1 MNSAFLRSPSGQ
13 IILCT
18 AIASLIL
25 LPALA
30 LQQFSLAIGVVV
42 VLSVAFLL
50 FTHPLYAL
58 IAYVML
64 IPFEELAVFQSLGTP
79 TRLAGILFF
88 ATYLFHRRF
97 QINLKAMPLA
107 AWLWLFWITASLIWS
122 PILKWDFYFQAVQ
135 LFIATLL
142 IADYISRFPEK
153 IELILNGYTLSA
165 VIIALFG
172 IYNFFIFADTSRFT
186 GETRVS
192 GIEGQGVETFAF
204 SLIPAFLTAFHQ
216 VLKSKHKNWLWLNVS
231 LTLLFAIGMILSG
244 TRGSWVATLGA
255 ILILYVPRLK
265 LRQYLLIA
273 ITVTLGVTV
282 ALRIPLVADFFN
294 YRTGDAISSG
304 GTGRLAIWT
313 VAWNMYLNNPV
324 LGIGWRMSEFEMKI
338 QDVEKTH
345 ATVIWD
351 FDNGRFTPK
360 TTHNIYLQTLLELGI
375 VGFILFMIWV
385 ISLLI
390 TPLRNDPTHGD
401 TWLLCLAIF
410 VAILIG
416 GITNPEFH
424 KKYYWLAL
432 ALPQGLRYYW
442 LLKQK
447 NLQSE
452 YVTNSTPNLLVMNY
466 NLVKD

>member
-1 MNSAFLRSPSGQ
+1 MNSAFLRSSAGQ

-58 IAYVML
+58 VAYVML
-64 IPFEELAVFQSLGTP
+64 IPFEELAVFEALGTP

-88 ATYLFHRRF
+88 ATYLFHRKF
-97 QINLKAMPLA
+97 QINLKVMPLA

-122 PILKWDFYFQAVQ
+122 PILKWDYFFQAVQ

-142 IADYISRFPEK
+142 IADYVSRFPEK
-153 IELILNGYTLSA
+153 IGLILNGYTLSA
-165 VIIALFG
+165 AVIAIFG
-172 IYNFFIFADTSRFT
+172 IYNFFTYAGTAGRLSFES
-186 GETRVS
+186 RVS
-192 GIEGQGVETFAF
+192 GIDGQGVETFAF
-204 SLIPAFLTAFHQ
+204 SLIPAFLTAFHR
-216 VLKSKHKNWLWLNVS
+216 VIKSKHKNWLWLNVS
-231 LTLLFAIGMILSG
+231 LALLLAIGMILSG

-255 ILILYVPRLK
+255 IIILYVPKLK
-265 LRQYLLIA
+265 LRQYFLIA
-273 ITVTLGVTV
+273 ITVALGVTI
-282 ALRIPLVADFFN
+282 ALRVPLVADFFN
-294 YRTGDAISSG
+294 YRTEDAISSG

-313 VAWNMYLNNPV
+313 VSWNMYLENPI
-324 LGIGWRMSEFEMKI
+324 LGIGWRMSEFEMKL
-338 QDVEKTH
+338 QDVEKTR
-345 ATVIWD
+345 ATIVWD

-375 VGFILFMIWV
+375 VGFIFLIIWMV
-385 ISLLI
+385 SLI
-390 TPLRNDPTHGD
+390 TTPLRNNPNFGD
-401 TWLLCLAIF
+401 DWLLTLAIF
-410 VAILIG
+410 VAMLIG
-416 GITNPEFH
+416 GLTNPEFH

-442 LLKQK
+442 LLQK
-447 NLQSE
+447 DLGHILSSEKDLQKPSTNLQTAS
-452 YVTNSTPNLLVMNY
+452 
-466 NLVKD
+466 